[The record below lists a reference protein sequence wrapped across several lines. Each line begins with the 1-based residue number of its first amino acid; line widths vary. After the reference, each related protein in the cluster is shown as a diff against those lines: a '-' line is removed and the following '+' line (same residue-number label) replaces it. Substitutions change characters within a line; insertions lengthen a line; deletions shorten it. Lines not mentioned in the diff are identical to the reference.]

1 MYPST
6 HLLKA
11 HFLVDVEQ
19 NVRGC
24 KLDVK
29 EREKYTHT
37 ILILRSPRQLFCA
50 NLTSD

>member
-29 EREKYTHT
+29 IHPHNPDT
-37 ILILRSPRQLFCA
+37 
-50 NLTSD
+50 

>member
-1 MYPST
+1 
-6 HLLKA
+6 
-11 HFLVDVEQ
+11 
-19 NVRGC
+19 VRGC

-50 NLTSD
+50 NLTSDWYDMESVAKSSASAFRI